1 MEVKITFTSSVV
13 IKCKDI
19 KEAKEKWEELELYSN
34 EAIKMG
40 ADYDSINSVE
50 RVDDG
55 SYKNLENEFSNAE
68 GGGLNG
74 NKVERYPF
82 HI

>member
-13 IKCKDI
+13 IKCQDI

-55 SYKNLENEFSNAE
+55 SYKNLENEFSKA
-68 GGGLNG
+68 
-74 NKVERYPF
+74 
-82 HI
+82 

>member
-1 MEVKITFTSSVV
+1 MEVKITFTSRVV

-55 SYKNLENEFSNAE
+55 SYKNLENEFSKA
-68 GGGLNG
+68 
-74 NKVERYPF
+74 
-82 HI
+82 

>member
-1 MEVKITFTSSVV
+1 MEVKITFTSIVV

-55 SYKNLENEFSNAE
+55 SYKNLENEFSNA
-68 GGGLNG
+68 
-74 NKVERYPF
+74 
-82 HI
+82 

>member
-34 EAIKMG
+34 EAIKIG
-40 ADYDSINSVE
+40 ADYDCINSVE

-55 SYKNLENEFSNAE
+55 SYKNLENEFSNA
-68 GGGLNG
+68 
-74 NKVERYPF
+74 
-82 HI
+82 

>member
-1 MEVKITFTSSVV
+1 MEVKITFTSNVV

-19 KEAKEKWEELELYSN
+19 KEAKKKWEWLKLYSN

-40 ADYDSINSVE
+40 ADYNGINSVE

-55 SYKNLENEFSNAE
+55 SYKNLENEFSNT
-68 GGGLNG
+68 
-74 NKVERYPF
+74 
-82 HI
+82 

>member
-40 ADYDSINSVE
+40 ADYDGIISVE

-55 SYKNLENEFSNAE
+55 SYKDLENEFSE
-68 GGGLNG
+68 S
-74 NKVERYPF
+74 
-82 HI
+82 

>member
-19 KEAKEKWEELELYSN
+19 KEAKEKWEWLKLYSD
-34 EAIKMG
+34 EAIKIG
-40 ADYDSINSVE
+40 ADYDCINSVE

-55 SYKNLENEFSNAE
+55 SYKNLENEFSKA
-68 GGGLNG
+68 
-74 NKVERYPF
+74 
-82 HI
+82 

>member
-1 MEVKITFTSSVV
+1 MEVKITFTSSIV

-19 KEAKEKWEELELYSN
+19 KEAKDKWEWLKLYSD

-40 ADYDSINSVE
+40 ADYDCINSVE

-55 SYKNLENEFSNAE
+55 SYKNLENEFSNA
-68 GGGLNG
+68 
-74 NKVERYPF
+74 
-82 HI
+82 

>member
-19 KEAKEKWEELELYSN
+19 KEAKEKWERMKLYSN
-34 EAIKMG
+34 ESIKMG

-55 SYKNLENEFSNAE
+55 SYKNLENEFSKA
-68 GGGLNG
+68 
-74 NKVERYPF
+74 
-82 HI
+82 

>member
-1 MEVKITFTSSVV
+1 MEVKITFTSSVC
-13 IKCKDI
+13 IKCNDI
-19 KEAKEKWEELELYSN
+19 KEAKEKWEWLKLYSN

-55 SYKNLENEFSNAE
+55 SYKNLENEFSNA
-68 GGGLNG
+68 
-74 NKVERYPF
+74 
-82 HI
+82 

>member
-1 MEVKITFTSSVV
+1 MEVKITFTSNVV

-40 ADYDSINSVE
+40 ADYDGINSVE

-55 SYKNLENEFSNAE
+55 SYKNLENEFSNA
-68 GGGLNG
+68 
-74 NKVERYPF
+74 
-82 HI
+82 

>member
-19 KEAKEKWEELELYSN
+19 KEAKDKWEWLKLYSN

-40 ADYDSINSVE
+40 ADYDCINSVE

-55 SYKNLENEFSNAE
+55 SYKNLENEFSNA
-68 GGGLNG
+68 
-74 NKVERYPF
+74 
-82 HI
+82 

>member
-19 KEAKEKWEELELYSN
+19 KEAKKKWEELELYSD

-55 SYKNLENEFSNAE
+55 SYKNLENEFSKA
-68 GGGLNG
+68 
-74 NKVERYPF
+74 
-82 HI
+82 

>member
-19 KEAKEKWEELELYSN
+19 KEAKEKWEWLKLYSD
-34 EAIKMG
+34 EAIKIG
-40 ADYDSINSVE
+40 ADYDCINSVE

-55 SYKNLENEFSNAE
+55 SYKNLENEFSNA
-68 GGGLNG
+68 
-74 NKVERYPF
+74 
-82 HI
+82 

>member
-1 MEVKITFTSSVV
+1 MEVKITFTSSIV

-19 KEAKEKWEELELYSN
+19 KEAKDKWEWLKLYSD

-40 ADYDSINSVE
+40 ADYDCINSVE

-55 SYKNLENEFSNAE
+55 SYKNLENEFSKA
-68 GGGLNG
+68 
-74 NKVERYPF
+74 
-82 HI
+82 

>member
-1 MEVKITFTSSVV
+1 MEVKITFTSSVC
-13 IKCKDI
+13 IKCNDI

-40 ADYDSINSVE
+40 ADYDGINSVE

-55 SYKNLENEFSNAE
+55 SYKNLENEFSNA
-68 GGGLNG
+68 
-74 NKVERYPF
+74 
-82 HI
+82 

>member
-19 KEAKEKWEELELYSN
+19 KEAKEKWEWLKLYSD

-40 ADYDSINSVE
+40 ADYDCINSVE

-55 SYKNLENEFSNAE
+55 SYKNLENEFSNA
-68 GGGLNG
+68 
-74 NKVERYPF
+74 
-82 HI
+82 

>member
-19 KEAKEKWEELELYSN
+19 KEAKDKWEWLKLYSD

-40 ADYDSINSVE
+40 ADYDCINSVE

-55 SYKNLENEFSNAE
+55 SYKNLENEFSKA
-68 GGGLNG
+68 
-74 NKVERYPF
+74 
-82 HI
+82 

>member
-19 KEAKEKWEELELYSN
+19 KEAKEKWEWLKLYSN

-40 ADYDSINSVE
+40 ADYDGIISIE

-55 SYKNLENEFSNAE
+55 SYKDLENEFSEA
-68 GGGLNG
+68 
-74 NKVERYPF
+74 
-82 HI
+82 